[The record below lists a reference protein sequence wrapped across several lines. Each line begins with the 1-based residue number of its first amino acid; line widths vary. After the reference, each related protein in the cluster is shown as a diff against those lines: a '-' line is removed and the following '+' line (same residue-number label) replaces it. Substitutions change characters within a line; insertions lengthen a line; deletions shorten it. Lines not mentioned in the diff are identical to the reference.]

1 MRMSSLRVI
10 FSLSAMFFLPNAA
23 HARPIEL
30 SDFRRALVSFQR
42 LADDQFATIDE
53 KSEHKNRGWGLGL
66 IFRPADFLSDS
77 MAAGHGAGG
86 SVSAGGGASAHSSMG
101 RASSANGLSL
111 SHPSGPFAPSEQNG
125 LHLGALHPPGQ
136 PGLRLGAL
144 NPSGPPGLNLG
155 TARQSANSSDLL
167 KTESPEGSPQGEN
180 SVNAVPESSTMT
192 LFVSS
197 LVALFLVRL
206 RQSPLF

>member
-10 FSLSAMFFLPNAA
+10 LSLSALFFLPNAA

-30 SDFRRALVSFQR
+30 SDFRRALVNFQR
-42 LADDQFATIDE
+42 LADDQFAIDE

-66 IFRPADFLSDS
+66 IFRPADFLTDS

-155 TARQSANSSDLL
+155 TARQGDNSSDLH
-167 KTESPEGSPQGEN
+167 KTESPQGEN

-192 LFVSS
+192 LFGSS

>member
-10 FSLSAMFFLPNAA
+10 LSLSALFFLPNAA

-42 LADDQFATIDE
+42 LADDQFATTDE
-53 KSEHKNRGWGLGL
+53 KSEHRGWGLGL
-66 IFRPADFLSDS
+66 IFRPADLLSDA
-77 MAAGHGAGG
+77 MATGHGTGG
-86 SVSAGGGASAHSSMG
+86 SASAGGGASAHSSMG

-144 NPSGPPGLNLG
+144 DPSGPPGLNLG

-192 LFVSS
+192 LFGSS

>member
-10 FSLSAMFFLPNAA
+10 FSLSALFFLPNGA

-30 SDFRRALVSFQR
+30 SDFRRALVNFQR
-42 LADDQFATIDE
+42 LADDQFAIDE

-111 SHPSGPFAPSEQNG
+111 SRPSGLFAPSEQNG

-144 NPSGPPGLNLG
+144 DPQGSPGLHLG
-155 TARQSANSSDLL
+155 TAPQSDNSSDPLV
-167 KTESPEGSPQGEN
+167 TASPQGEN
-180 SVNAVPESSTMT
+180 SVKAVPESSTMT
-192 LFVSS
+192 LFGSS